1 MLRGSR
7 QLVTRKSGVS
17 PVCYDEVTRKLT
29 TFRPSRRVANLLR
42 GSWRRRQQV
51 REEVT
56 GKLVQVEFELNSSIA
71 LLLSVVRSGICTL
84 ILSAV

>member
-1 MLRGSR
+1 
-7 QLVTRKSGVS
+7 
-17 PVCYDEVTRKLT
+17 
-29 TFRPSRRVANLLR
+29 LLR